1 MTWSFDDSLATAKDR
16 VRDLIGDID
25 SSNPILS
32 DESIAVYLSGGSD
45 EQASERLAAASAME
59 KIANRYAYR
68 ATQISE
74 GGASVNWGDIAK
86 RLRDQAASLRA
97 LELAGDGTGL
107 FDWAEMAVDPF
118 SAREIVANSVLRSG
132 L

>member
-1 MTWSFDDSLATAKDR
+1 MTWSFDESLATAKDR
-16 VRDLIGDID
+16 VRDLIGDVD
-25 SSNPILS
+25 ANNPILS
-32 DESIAVYLSGGSD
+32 DESISVFLSGGTD
-45 EQASERLAAASAME
+45 EQANERLAAASALE

-74 GGASVNWGDIAK
+74 GGASVNWGDIGK
-86 RLRDQAASLRA
+86 RLREQAAALRA
-97 LELAGDGTGL
+97 LETAGDGTGL
-107 FDWAEMAVDPF
+107 FDIAEFGIDPF